1 MGRRPLRLGFK
12 QLTVIKSRQSKRE
25 LCQPLPEPSPRR
37 PGRGDGGRQVGKGT
51 RGNLLCSGFGS
62 AALIFPEL

>member
-37 PGRGDGGRQVGKGT
+37 PGRGTTEGRSGKEPGET
-51 RGNLLCSGFGS
+51 CSAVAS
-62 AALIFPEL
+62 ALPH